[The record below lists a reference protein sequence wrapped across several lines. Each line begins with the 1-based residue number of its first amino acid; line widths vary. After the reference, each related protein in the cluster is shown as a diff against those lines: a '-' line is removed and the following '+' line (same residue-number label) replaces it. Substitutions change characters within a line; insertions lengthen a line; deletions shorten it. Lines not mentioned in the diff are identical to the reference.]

1 MRVPGFITPNTLTV
15 ARILLIPIGVYTLFY
30 DGGDNS
36 KYQLISY
43 AIFFTLG
50 MTDIV
55 DGRWARHS
63 NKITPLGTFL
73 DPVAD
78 KALIGAAMI
87 SLSILDR
94 FPWWITILILTRE
107 IGITLFRLLVIKNG
121 VIPASKGGKIKT
133 LMQNFGVGF
142 FILPLPA
149 WLDWFKYGFISVA
162 IILTITSAYDYLR
175 SWYSKR

>member
-1 MRVPGFITPNTLTV
+1 MKLPAFITPNTLTLT
-15 ARILLIPIGVYTLFY
+15 RILLIPTGVYTLFY
-30 DGGDNS
+30 EGGDNS
-36 KYQLISY
+36 TFQLISY

-63 NKITPLGTFL
+63 NRITALGTFL

-107 IGITLFRLLVIKNG
+107 IGITLFRLLVIKSG

-133 LMQNFGVGF
+133 LTQNFGVGF
-142 FILPLPA
+142 FILPLPDS
-149 WLDWFKYGFISVA
+149 LDWFKYGFMSVA

-175 SWYSKR
+175 SWYTKR

>member
-1 MRVPGFITPNTLTV
+1 MKVPAFITPNTLTV
-15 ARILLIPIGVYTLFY
+15 TRILLIPSGVYTLFY

-36 KYQLISY
+36 TFQLISY

-63 NKITPLGTFL
+63 NRITPLGTFL

-133 LMQNFGVGF
+133 LTQNFGVGF

>member
-1 MRVPGFITPNTLTV
+1 MKIPVFITPNTLTV

-30 DGGDNS
+30 DGGDNPTF
-36 KYQLISY
+36 QLIAY
-43 AIFFTLG
+43 LIFFILG

-55 DGRWARHS
+55 DGRWARRT
-63 NKITPLGTFL
+63 NRITSLGTFL

-78 KALIGAAMI
+78 KALIGSAMI

-94 FPWWITILILTRE
+94 FPWWITVVILTRE
-107 IGITLFRLLVIKNG
+107 IGITLFRLMVIKNG

-133 LMQNFGVGF
+133 LTQNFGVGF

-162 IILTITSAYDYLR
+162 IILTVTTAYDYLR
-175 SWYSKR
+175 SWYSTR

>member
-1 MRVPGFITPNTLTV
+1 MKVPGFITPNTLTV
-15 ARILLIPIGVYTLFY
+15 TRILLIPSGVYTLFF

-36 KYQLISY
+36 TFQIISY
-43 AIFFTLG
+43 LIFFTLG

-63 NKITPLGTFL
+63 NRITPLGTFL

-78 KALIGAAMI
+78 KALIGSAMI

-142 FILPLPA
+142 FILPLPQS
-149 WLDWFKYGFISVA
+149 LDWFKYGFMSVA
-162 IILTITSAYDYLR
+162 IVLTITSAYDYLR
-175 SWYSKR
+175 SWYTKR

>member
-1 MRVPGFITPNTLTV
+1 MKLPAFITPNTLTLT
-15 ARILLIPIGVYTLFY
+15 RILLIPTGVYTLFY
-30 DGGDNS
+30 EGGDNS
-36 KYQLISY
+36 TFQLISY

-63 NKITPLGTFL
+63 NRITPLGTFL

-94 FPWWITILILTRE
+94 FPWWITVLILTRE

-133 LMQNFGVGF
+133 LTQNFGVGF
-142 FILPLPA
+142 FILPLPDS
-149 WLDWFKYGFISVA
+149 LDWFKYGFMGVA

-175 SWYSKR
+175 SWYTKR